1 MKKKQTNLKISSNKS
16 FGIVFSIFFIIV
28 FFFPFFKD
36 ESLNTWAL
44 IPSVIFLVLGL
55 KNSKILTPLNIFW
68 IKLGILIGKFVS
80 PIIMGLVFFLV
91 VTPIGIVLKIFKKDL
106 LNLKYDQKRK
116 TYWLNRDKPI
126 GTMKR
131 QF

>member
-91 VTPIGIVLKIFKKDL
+91 VTPIGLIFRSAGKDFLRLKKNSTK
-106 LNLKYDQKRK
+106 N
-116 TYWLNRDKPI
+116 TYWIDKESYK
-126 GTMKR
+126 TSMKK